1 MEIHFNQAQLGSI
14 LTALDC
20 LAGSVIIAAVIRLLA
35 CVAVLGSVVWFDG
48 RSIGTKSV
56 LLGAHCFFLHP
67 FFVAGAWWKLYGFPF
82 DPRLWVAFFVHDLG
96 YIGRPNLDGKEGE
109 RHPELGARI
118 MGALFDWGSGPRLY
132 EGWVYHMPNS
142 RWHDFSLYHSRY
154 YAARERKPV
163 SKLCFADKIAFT
175 LTPRWLYLPMTT
187 LTGEIREYLR
197 NAQTA
202 GSAHWQPT
210 RYDKNL
216 WHSRLCEYMTAWVET
231 HKNGAVDTWTNANRH
246 TQASA

>member
-1 MEIHFNQAQLGSI
+1 METLHL
-14 LTALDC
+14 
-20 LAGSVIIAAVIRLLA
+20 IRLLVA
-35 CVAVLGSVVWFDG
+35 AELLCVVILGAVVWFSS

-67 FFVAGAWWKLYGFPF
+67 LFVAAAWRKLYGFPF
-82 DPRLWVAFFVHDLG
+82 DPRLWVAFLVHDLG
-96 YIGRPNLDGKEGE
+96 YIGKPNLDGKEGE

-118 MGALFDWGSGPRLY
+118 MGWLFDRSYEPRLVRFP
-132 EGWVYHMPNS
+132 EGGFIAHVAS
-142 RWHDFSLYHSRY
+142 TKWHDFSLYHSRY

-163 SKLCFADKIAFT
+163 SRLCFADKMAFT

-202 GSAHWQPT
+202 DSAHWQPT
-210 RYDKNL
+210 GFDKNL
-216 WHSRLCEYMTAWVET
+216 WHARLCEYMTAWVEK
-231 HKNGAVDTWTNANRH
+231 HKDGSVDTWTNANRH
-246 TQASA
+246 NRDASGVTA